1 MSFLA
6 TNASKITIGNAYRKN
21 SGTENR
27 VEAVVKKI
35 RKSGFVALRSGEVL
49 TAAAGVVS
57 QIR

>member
-1 MSFLA
+1 M
-6 TNASKITIGNAYRKN
+6 TIGNAYRKN